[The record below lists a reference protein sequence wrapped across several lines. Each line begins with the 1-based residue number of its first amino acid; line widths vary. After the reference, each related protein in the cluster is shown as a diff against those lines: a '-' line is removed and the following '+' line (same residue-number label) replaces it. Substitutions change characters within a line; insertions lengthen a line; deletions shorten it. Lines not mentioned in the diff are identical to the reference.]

1 MPSSAKH
8 CGDCLF
14 ASLSMGDETD
24 IFLEERYVEGHIL
37 AIDGAE
43 NAAPIDMSQGD
54 LVSDR
59 IVAARGCAKM
69 VRENKCARFIGLVV
83 HGGDNAAKTFIME
96 RDDFR
101 EQ

>member
-1 MPSSAKH
+1 MPSSTKH

-14 ASLSMGDETD
+14 AALSEGDETA

-43 NAAPIDMSQGD
+43 GTAPIDMSQGD
-54 LVSDR
+54 LASDR
-59 IVAARGCAKM
+59 VVAARGCAKM
-69 VRENKCARFIGLVV
+69 IRESKCARYIGFVV

-101 EQ
+101 E